1 VNTDKPGPLQRA
13 RQLRSRPAVALL
25 GGGAL
30 TAVAVWLATSPM
42 AAILEQATG
51 NSEASGQL
59 GGQGPNIIVVVNNL
73 LGPAL
78 IIVVALAPLAIAWGA
93 GMMIFG
99 GRHGPQIM
107 GGTIVAVVLVAAARG
122 IAA

>member
-1 VNTDKPGPLQRA
+1 VSTYINTLSGHIRRVGRRGAITLG
-13 RQLRSRPAVALL
+13 

-30 TAVAVWLATSPM
+30 TTLAVWLATSRT
-42 AAILEQATG
+42 AEILQQATG
-51 NSEASGQL
+51 ETGKGTLTGSNTNL
-59 GGQGPNIIVVVNNL
+59 FTLVNGL

-93 GMMIFG
+93 AAMIFG

-107 GGTIVAVVLVAAARG
+107 GSAIVAVVLVAAAKG